1 MVCSA
6 KYFIRIRSA
15 GAIQSNISL
24 GDLIIATGAVWEDG
38 TSKMYVES
46 EYLVVADVLLMNY
59 LIETCKE
66 LEFPYYYGIVRSHY
80 KMK

>member
-1 MVCSA
+1 
-6 KYFIRIRSA
+6 
-15 GAIQSNISL
+15 
-24 GDLIIATGAVWEDG
+24 
-38 TSKMYVES
+38 MYVES